1 MVAFSTADLPTT
13 INTVEG
19 LSAWCA
25 CILNNLHFQQTFEE
39 APGIVEKIAVSQNF
53 PVIVNGAYEWRLV
66 SRTSVKISADF
77 QKTGKIWQHTIPMS
91 NASIPA
97 DFKS

>member
-1 MVAFSTADLPTT
+1 MVAFSTADLPPT

-25 CILNNLHFQQTFEE
+25 CILSNLHFQQTFEE

-53 PVIVNGAYEWRLV
+53 PVLTNGVYEWRQV
-66 SRTSVKISADF
+66 SRTSLKLNSDF
-77 QKTGKIWQHTIPMS
+77 QKTGKVWNHVQPMS